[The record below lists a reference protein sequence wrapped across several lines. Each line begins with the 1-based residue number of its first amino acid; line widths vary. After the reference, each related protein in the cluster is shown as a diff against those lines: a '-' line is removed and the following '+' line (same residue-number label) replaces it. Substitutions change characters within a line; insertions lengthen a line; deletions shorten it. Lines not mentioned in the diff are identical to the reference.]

1 MAMTML
7 SEGTKDT
14 RRPIDEVVV
23 ANQFEAD
30 VRRVLEVFADTD
42 RRLVTLASKTIAESL
57 TRIFRPTGRSFVGGS
72 TRTAI
77 RSGSHVASTAR

>member
-14 RRPIDEVVV
+14 RRPID
-23 ANQFEAD
+23 
-30 VRRVLEVFADTD
+30 VLEVFADTD
-42 RRLVTLASKTIAESL
+42 RHLVTLASKTIAESL